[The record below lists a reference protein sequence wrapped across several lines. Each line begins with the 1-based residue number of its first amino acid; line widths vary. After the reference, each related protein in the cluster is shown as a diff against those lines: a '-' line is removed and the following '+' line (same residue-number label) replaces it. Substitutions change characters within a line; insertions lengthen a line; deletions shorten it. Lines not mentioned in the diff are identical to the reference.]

1 MGAGF
6 FERLFQLLQHKQLW
20 MPLAVVLST
29 AATTALSIGFWF
41 GRYFPKSNGP
51 QPTDS
56 VVGALNAQIQICMAH
71 ASELQEKLDEAL
83 AREAKNDKLHEAI
96 LDDESEL
103 WRLHE
108 PKPPAGYSIPI
119 NVSRPKIIVIAN
131 NKGGVGKTTLT
142 SGLAAYFE
150 KKKNKRVLLIDLD
163 YQGSLTNWMIKSADI
178 FIPPNQAY
186 RLSLANKLIDGTAQ
200 NQWQAEVLRNG
211 QNGHGLVEAQ
221 LITSDY
227 TLTEVEAKLMLR
239 WIQNGDE
246 LDVRYNVAKIL
257 LGPHVQDETYGFDI
271 VMIDAPPRLTTG
283 TIGALVASTHLVVPT
298 ILDPLSAET
307 VGSFLRQAWALR
319 VRLNPGLELAGV
331 VGTMTPARPLGKDLG
346 SPEEA
351 ARGIVS
357 RGIREW
363 QASTH
368 VFVSDIQDVAAI
380 KNCAGREN
388 PYFSSPKAR
397 EMFDAFGDELCG
409 RISV

>member
-6 FERLFQLLQHKQLW
+6 FERLFQLLQHEGSW
-20 MPLAVVLST
+20 IPLAVVLST
-29 AATTALSIGFWF
+29 AITTALSIGFWF
-41 GRYFPKSNGP
+41 GRYFPKGNGP

-56 VVGALNAQIQICMAH
+56 IVGALNAQIQVCTTH
-71 ASELQEKLDEAL
+71 ASELEKKLYVAV
-83 AREAKNDKLHEAI
+83 AREQKNDKLHEAI

-108 PKPPAGYSIPI
+108 PKPPAGYSVPI

-142 SGLAAYFE
+142 AGLAAYFE
-150 KKKNKRVLLIDLD
+150 KKKKRVLLIDLD

-178 FIPPNQAY
+178 YIPPNQAY
-186 RLSLANKLIDGTAQ
+186 RLSLANKLIDGTAKDH
-200 NQWQAEVLRNG
+200 WQAEVLRNG
-211 QNGHGLVEAQ
+211 QNGHGLANAQ

-227 TLTEVEAKLMLR
+227 TLTQFETKLMLR
-239 WIQNGDE
+239 WLRNGAE
-246 LDVRYNVAKIL
+246 QDVRYNLAEIL
-257 LGPHVQDETYGFDI
+257 LGPYVQDKMDGFDI
-271 VMIDAPPRLTTG
+271 VLIDAPPRLTTG
-283 TIGALVASTHLVVPT
+283 AIGALVASTHLVVPT

-319 VRLNPGLELAGV
+319 GRLNPGLELAGV
-331 VGTMTPARPLGKDLG
+331 VGTMTPARPLGQDLG
-346 SPEEA
+346 VPEQA
-351 ARGIVS
+351 ALGIVN

-368 VFVSDIQDVAAI
+368 VFDADIQDIAAI

-388 PYFSSPKAR
+388 PYFSSAKAR
-397 EMFDAFGDELCG
+397 DMFDAFGDELCG